1 MTDKNYDGTPTE
13 VSFGIGYCAMRLAMT
28 RSIYEENL
36 VKNEFSKNKEF
47 RFVVTEVGG
56 STKKDFQEKV
66 TRSILGAALNAGLI
80 EKLPNEVHA
89 LFHAAEE
96 AKRGTMVNLSSDVHL
111 ATKISIVRTDHWI
124 AVALFGDSAIHP
136 ITCHERCGLGVM
148 NIC

>member
-36 VKNEFSKNKEF
+36 VKNELSKNKEF

-66 TRSILGAALNAGLI
+66 TRSILGA
-80 EKLPNEVHA
+80 
-89 LFHAAEE
+89 
-96 AKRGTMVNLSSDVHL
+96 R
-111 ATKISIVRTDHWI
+111 
-124 AVALFGDSAIHP
+124 
-136 ITCHERCGLGVM
+136 
-148 NIC
+148 